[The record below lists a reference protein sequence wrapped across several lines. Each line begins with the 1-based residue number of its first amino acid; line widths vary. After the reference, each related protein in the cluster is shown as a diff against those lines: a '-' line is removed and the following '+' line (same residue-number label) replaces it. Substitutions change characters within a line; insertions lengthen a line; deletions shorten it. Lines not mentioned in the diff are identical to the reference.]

1 MTKTPYQAVILSAGR
16 GVRLAEKTDEIPKAL
31 LTIGPRSTADPTET
45 CFLRRQIEILY
56 DLGVDQIVVVVGYLR
71 QQLSEAL
78 AAWAP
83 RVQLVVNP
91 APDITLSGSLDS
103 FQCAARSPHGILNGT
118 RQTLLMDADIVYHRK
133 VLELLLEAPADN
145 TQLICET
152 QAADNEEV
160 LAFGTTEQLRFLG
173 KGLTPDLTAGA
184 PCLGEAT
191 GIVKFAPQDHAL
203 ARMTMNWLLG
213 DPDAPE
219 GSPQR
224 KGFGPAR
231 RATEHEELSQRFMHY
246 RRMRGVTFG
255 EELPFMEVDSLEEY
269 IHLREHFYPR
279 LLKMEAAER

>member
-1 MTKTPYQAVILSAGR
+1 MNTIPYQAVILSAGR

-31 LTIGPRSTADPTET
+31 LPIGPRSPSDPTET
-45 CFLRRQIEILY
+45 CFLRRQIELLQE
-56 DLGVDQIVVVVGYLR
+56 LGVDQIVVVVGYLR
-71 QQLSEAL
+71 QQLAEAL

-91 APDITLSGSLDS
+91 APDITASGSLDS
-103 FQCAARSPHGILNGT
+103 FQCAARSDCGILDGT
-118 RQTLLMDADIVYHRK
+118 KQTLLMDADIVYHPR
-133 VLELLLEAPADN
+133 VLQLLLEAPVAN

-152 QAADNEEV
+152 RAADSEEV
-160 LAFGTTEQLRFLG
+160 LAFGTREQLRFLG
-173 KGLTPDLTAGA
+173 KGLTPELVAGE

-191 GIVKFAPQDHAL
+191 GIVKFAPQDHGL
-203 ARMTMNWLLG
+203 ARATMNWLLG
-213 DPDAPE
+213 NPDAPE

-246 RRMRGVTFG
+246 RRMGGVTFG

-269 IHLREHFYPR
+269 NHLREHFYPR
-279 LLKMEAAER
+279 LLKMER